1 MPKPQ
6 RVKLTSLR
14 ADDLPAMFGWIND
27 RELVLRN
34 GSYRPVGEARH
45 RDWFES
51 VQRRED
57 TVIFGIRLREDDRL
71 IGSCQL
77 HGISPIHRAAEL
89 QIRIGDPALHGKG
102 YGTDAVRLLLDF
114 AFRDLNLRRVYLHV
128 FGDNAAAVRTYEKAG
143 FVREGLLRG
152 AAYVDGKYLDVLVM
166 AILREEYDRQ

>member
-1 MPKPQ
+1 MLKPQ
-6 RVKLTSLR
+6 RVKLTPLR
-14 ADDLPAMFGWIND
+14 ADDLPAMFEWIND

-34 GSYRPVGEARH
+34 SGYRLVGEAQH
-45 RDWFES
+45 RAWFES
-51 VQRRED
+51 VQQRAD
-57 TVIFGIRLREDDRL
+57 TVIFAIRLAEDDRL

-77 HGISPIHRAAEL
+77 HGISHVHRAAEL
-89 QIRIGDPALHGKG
+89 QIRIGTPALRGKG
-102 YGTDAVRLLLDF
+102 HGTDAVRLLLDF

-128 FGDNAAAVRTYEKAG
+128 FCDNAAAVRVYEKAG